1 MMSKDMNISLLLC
14 EKSDEQAR
22 NIKNVFDTI
31 SFAEGDNTISYE
43 ILTIVNQ
50 LNQEEQDFS
59 LLYFI
64 EYCDEGQDRP
74 VLYLG
79 RYVCKNNKQERNA
92 THLYRISRF
101 IVENCTFPK
110 NGTYEVKAFM
120 IQEKIDVKEECTSE
134 MMKYMDKDKLVA
146 TCPLIVEF
154 K

>member
-1 MMSKDMNISLLLC
+1 MMNKDINISLLLC
-14 EKSDEQAR
+14 EKSDEQVR
-22 NIKNVFDTI
+22 NVKNVFDTI
-31 SFAEGDNTISYE
+31 SFAKGDNTISYE
-43 ILTIVNQ
+43 ILTIINQ

-64 EYCDEGQDRP
+64 EYCDGEQDRP

-79 RYVCKNNKQERNA
+79 RYVCRINKQEQN
-92 THLYRISRF
+92 THSYRVSRF

-110 NGTYEVKAFM
+110 KGTYEVKAFM
-120 IQEKIDVKEECTSE
+120 TREKISVEEERTSE